1 MHIRLMT
8 HDDLS
13 LGLRLSAQAGWNQT
27 EADWRRFLWLAPEGC
42 FVGQWAGEPVATA
55 AAFAFG
61 SIGWIAMVLVDEAF
75 RHRGIAT
82 RLVERALQ
90 YLDAQGVQTARL
102 DATPLGRPV
111 YERLGF
117 LAEYQ
122 LLRMQGTVSSPSV
135 DSSSVA
141 LPAERVG
148 AVCELDAEITGTQ
161 RGRLIQRLYAE
172 RPESATAAFE
182 GEAAVGYAFL
192 RPGRRAAQVGPAS
205 AISATTGVAMLERVL
220 ACCPAGPVFADVP
233 ADNRAAVAW
242 FEARRFVVQR
252 EFTRM
257 VRGRRV
263 TDCPQRI
270 WASSGPEK
278 G

>member
-1 MHIRLMT
+1 MT
-8 HDDLS
+8 HDDLP
-13 LGLRLSAQAGWNQT
+13 LGLRLAAQAGWNQT

-42 FVGQWAGEPVATA
+42 FVAQWSGEPVATA

-61 SIGWIAMVLVDEAF
+61 AIGWIAMVLVDEAF

-82 RLVERALQ
+82 RLVERSLQ

-102 DATPLGRPV
+102 DATSLGRPV

-122 LLRMQGTVSSPSV
+122 LLRMQGAVSSPSADPSFV
-135 DSSSVA
+135 P
-141 LPAERVG
+141 LPADRVG
-148 AVCELDAEITGTQ
+148 AVCDLDAEVTGTQ

-172 RPESATAAFE
+172 RPESATAMFE
-182 GEAAVGYAFL
+182 DEAAVGYAFL
-192 RPGRRAAQVGPAS
+192 RPGRRAAQIGPAAAVS
-205 AISATTGVAMLERVL
+205 IAAGVAMLDRML
-220 ACCPAGPVFADVP
+220 ARCSAGPVFADVP
-233 ADNRAAVAW
+233 ADNRAAVEWAV
-242 FEARRFVVQR
+242 AHGFVVQR
-252 EFTRM
+252 EYTRM
-257 VRGRRV
+257 VRGRRI
-263 TDCPQRI
+263 TDFPQRI